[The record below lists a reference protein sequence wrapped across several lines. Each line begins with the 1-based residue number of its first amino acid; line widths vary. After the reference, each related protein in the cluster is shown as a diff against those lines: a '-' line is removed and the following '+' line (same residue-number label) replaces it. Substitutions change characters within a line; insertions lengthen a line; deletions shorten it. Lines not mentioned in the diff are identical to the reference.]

1 MGKKL
6 GTFLLTILSSV
17 LLLCGCDDPYK
28 NFALSV
34 STKEIVLYLDS
45 DADNTEYPS
54 TGTFNVK
61 VSGTSKSV
69 SGDITITQH
78 AYNGVDDIVSV
89 EAISDDTTSKNSCNE
104 LIRLSYLAFEVSIEP
119 VRISSMLFNWLSVYA
134 MALILRLLASFVALS
149 SIS

>member
-6 GTFLLTILSSV
+6 GAFLLTILSSI

-89 EAISDDTTSKNSCNE
+89 EAISDDTTSKNGKTLENNK
-104 LIRLSYLAFEVSIEP
+104 SY
-119 VRISSMLFNWLSVYA
+119 RYA
-134 MALILRLLASFVALS
+134 T
-149 SIS
+149 